1 MSDVF
6 DGLVPPNIEKLR
18 AYQPGKPVEQLER
31 ELGIT
36 GAIKIAS
43 NENPLGP
50 SPRAIEAAKAAV
62 EESHLYPDGGCF
74 ELRSA
79 LADKLGINEDEL
91 VFGSGSNEIIGMI
104 VRTFCRPGI
113 DEVLTHKYAFLS
125 YRLFSLMHGVGFT
138 ETDVT
143 SELGCDVDALI
154 AGINDNTRV
163 IFLANPNNPTG
174 AYLRRAELEKILAAV
189 PERTLLVVDEAYHE
203 YAVAMAEDYPASHDY
218 RDRHPL
224 LITLRTFSKI
234 HGLAGM
240 RIGYGIC
247 HPRTADYLNRVRRPF
262 NVPNVAQAAAVG
274 ALADDAHVDRSRA
287 HNTKALQELRAAAES
302 IGVVAFPSLG
312 NFVLVDVGRD
322 AGEVYGELLRR
333 GVIVRPMSGWGLGQ
347 HLRISVATSDE
358 TARVV
363 DALKE
368 VLGS

>member
-6 DGLVPPNIEKLR
+6 EGLVPPNIEQLR
-18 AYQPGKPVEQLER
+18 PYQPGKPVEELER

-50 SPRAIEAAKAAV
+50 SPAAVVAARAAV
-62 EESHLYPDGGCF
+62 EQSHCYPDGGCYK
-74 ELRSA
+74 LRRA
-79 LADKLGINEDEL
+79 LAGKLGINDDEL
-91 VFGSGSNEIIGMI
+91 VFGAGSNEIIGML

-138 ETDVT
+138 EAEVT
-143 SELGCDVDALI
+143 SELGCDADALI

-174 AYLRRAELEKILAAV
+174 AYVRRADFEKILAAV
-189 PERTLLVVDEAYHE
+189 PERTVLVVDEAYHE
-203 YAVAMAEDYPASHDY
+203 YAVGMAEDYPRSQDY
-218 RDRHPL
+218 RDKHPL
-224 LITLRTFSKI
+224 MITLRTFSKI

-247 HPRTADYLNRVRRPF
+247 HPRTANYIDRVRRPF
-262 NVPNVAQAAAVG
+262 NASNVAQAAALG
-274 ALADDAHVDRSRA
+274 ALSDDAHVERSRT
-287 HNTKALQELRAAAES
+287 HNASALAELRAAVEG
-302 IGVVAFPSLG
+302 IGVKAFPSLG

-322 AGEVYGELLRR
+322 AVEVYGELLGR
-333 GVIVRPMSGWGLGQ
+333 GVIVRPMSAWGLAQ
-347 HLRISVATSDE
+347 HLRISVATGDE
-358 TARVV
+358 TSRVI
-363 DALKE
+363 DALKQ
-368 VLGS
+368 VLGG